1 MDNCSHLRHSEL
13 VHTERSRPQ
22 KIAIPLLGVALI
34 GLFVV
39 WAVRSGGDGNCESI
53 PIPKF
58 NLQGV
63 TYTARTAGDI
73 VPREALGDVLATQSG
88 GVADGL
94 LRCQDLKLK
103 SGQGSLPTGAHV
115 YSIRGIDKSVAIAAQ
130 TGTGYMKL
138 YAP

>member
-1 MDNCSHLRHSEL
+1 
-13 VHTERSRPQ
+13 VPTERSRPQ

-39 WAVRSGGDGNCESI
+39 WAVRGGDGNCESI

-58 NLQGV
+58 NLEGV
-63 TYTARTAGDI
+63 TYTARSAGDV
-73 VPREALGDVLATQSG
+73 VPQEALGDVLATQSG

-94 LRCQDLKLK
+94 LRCQDVQLE